1 MTVSSVGSVSSGM
14 LQSILDM
21 RSQLDDLQR
30 QLGTGEKSD
39 TYSGLGLGAGLT
51 VSLNAQL
58 AALNSYGDT
67 IGLVTTRI
75 GVASTALQQ
84 MASYASEV
92 KSSMLSSPF
101 DPDDTG
107 QTTTQKIATADLGS
121 FLGLLNTQVGNRYIF
136 SGQATDQPSVD
147 TMDHILNGN
156 GAQAGLKQVILER
169 NEADLGADGLG
180 RLAITAPTTTS
191 VSLAET
197 PNGTASPFGLKLAA
211 VTSNLTGATVT
222 GPGGSPPAIS
232 VDITGTPADG
242 QTIKFQFNLPDGTSD
257 SITLEAVSGTP
268 VSPNQFVVG
277 PTPDATAS
285 NLKAALTSALQTFGQ
300 TTLSAASAVAASD
313 NFFDNPPQRVNGA
326 PPSSSTALVDGTPAD
341 TVTWYT
347 GSNTTGSVRST
358 ATAKIDQSITVSY
371 GTQANEQGIRKA
383 LQNIATAAAVTY
395 SPTDP
400 NAAARNQ
407 ALCVRLNDALS
418 APPGTQSIQ
427 SIQTDLSNAQSAMTA
442 AAARQQQTANT
453 LTDLLQKVSTVPPEQ
468 VGAQILAL
476 QTSLQASLQTAAMLS
491 QISLIN
497 YLPA

>member
-1 MTVSSVGSVSSGM
+1 MTVSGVGSVSSGM

-39 TYSGLGLGAGLT
+39 TYSGLGLDSGLT

-58 AALNSYGDT
+58 AALNSYGST
-67 IGLVTTRI
+67 INMVTTRI

-84 MASYASEV
+84 MSSYAGDV
-92 KSSMLSSPF
+92 KSATLSTPF

-107 QTTTQKIATADLGS
+107 QTTTQKIALADLGS
-121 FLGLLNTQVGNRYIF
+121 FLGLLNTQVANRYIF
-136 SGQATDQPSVD
+136 SGQATDQPAVD

-156 GAQAGLKQVILER
+156 GPQAGLKQVIQER

-180 RLAITAPTTTS
+180 RLAIGAPTTSS
-191 VSLAET
+191 VTLAET
-197 PNGTASPFGLKLAA
+197 PDGTASPFGLKLAG

-222 GPGGSPPAIS
+222 GPTGSPPAIS
-232 VDITGTPADG
+232 VDFSGTPADG
-242 QTIKFQFNLPDGTSD
+242 QTIKYTFTLPDGTSD
-257 SITLEAVSGTP
+257 SVTLEAVSGTP
-268 VSPNQFVVG
+268 TSPNQFVIG
-277 PTPDATAS
+277 ATPDQTAANMKAS
-285 NLKAALTSALQTFGQ
+285 LSAALTTFGQ

-326 PPSSSTALVDGTPAD
+326 PPSASTALVDGTAAD
-341 TVTWYT
+341 TVIWYT
-347 GSNTTGSVRST
+347 GGDTAGSARST

-371 GTQANEQGIRKA
+371 GTQANEQGIRQA
-383 LQNIATAAAVTY
+383 LQGIATAAAVTY
-395 SPTDP
+395 SAADP

-407 ALCVRLNDALS
+407 ALSTRLNTALS

-427 SIQTDLSNAQSAMTA
+427 GIETDLANAQSAMKA
-442 AAARQQQTANT
+442 ASTRQQQTTNT

-476 QTSLQASLQTAAMLS
+476 QTSLQASLQTTAMLS